1 MKGPATLYNEVALP
15 PLVDFYRVDDL
26 LSEEE
31 RLVRATIGRFVD
43 ERFLPVV
50 ADHYERGTFP
60 AEMVPE
66 LAKLGVF
73 GMHLHGYGAA
83 GMSNIMYGLACQEL
97 ERGDS
102 GLRSFVSVQGSLCM
116 FPIHRYGSEEQKT
129 RWLPLMAKGE
139 VIGCF
144 GLTEPEFGSNP
155 AGMATRAR
163 HDGDDWV
170 LNGTKRWITNGN
182 VADLAI
188 IWARTEDGIRGFLV
202 EKGTKGFEA
211 RQIHHK
217 LSMRAS
223 VTSELILDNCRIPA
237 SSELPGAR
245 GLKGPLACLN
255 EARFGIVWGVLGAAI
270 ACYQSALEYA
280 KARVQFDKPIAGY
293 QLTQEK
299 LVNMLT
305 EITKG
310 QLLALQLGRLKDQGK
325 ASATQISMAKMNN
338 AREALRI
345 AREARSILGANGI
358 SLEYPVMRHMA
369 NLETVVT
376 YEGTSEIHML
386 AIGEEI
392 TGLAAFK

>member
-1 MKGPATLYNEVALP
+1 M
-15 PLVDFYRVDDL
+15 DFYRTDDL
-26 LSEEE
+26 LTEEE
-31 RLVRATIGRFVD
+31 RLVRSTVGRFVD
-43 ERFLPVV
+43 QRFLPVI
-50 ADHYERGTFP
+50 AEHYEQATFP
-60 AEMVPE
+60 MEIVPE

-73 GMHLHGYGAA
+73 GMHLRGYGAA
-83 GMSNIMYGLACQEL
+83 GMSNVMYGLACQEL

-116 FPIHRYGSEEQKT
+116 FPILRYGSEEQKQ
-129 RWLPLMAKGE
+129 RWLPRMAAGE

-163 HDGDDWV
+163 RDGKDWI
-170 LNGTKRWITNGN
+170 LTGTKRWITNGN

-188 IWARTEDGIRGFLV
+188 VWARSDQGIRGFLV
-202 EKGTKGFEA
+202 EKATKGFEA
-211 RQIHHK
+211 RPIHHK

-223 VTSELILDNCRIPA
+223 VTSELILDDCRIPA
-237 SSELPGAR
+237 ANELPEAQ
-245 GLKGPLACLN
+245 GLKAPLSCLN
-255 EARFGIVWGVLGAAI
+255 EARYGIVWGVLGAAI
-270 ACYQSALEYA
+270 ACYRSALEYA
-280 KARVQFDKPIAGY
+280 KARVQFDRPIAGY

-310 QLLALQLGRLKDQGK
+310 QLLALQLGRLKDEGK
-325 ASATQISMAKMNN
+325 ATATQISMAKLNN
-338 AREALRI
+338 VRESLQI
-345 AREARSILGANGI
+345 ARAARSILGANGI
-358 SLEYPVMRHMA
+358 SIEYPVMRHMN
-369 NLETVVT
+369 NLETVLT

>member
-1 MKGPATLYNEVALP
+1 M
-15 PLVDFYRVDDL
+15 DFYRTDDL
-26 LSEEE
+26 LTEEE
-31 RLVRATIGRFVD
+31 RLVRSTVGRFVD
-43 ERFLPVV
+43 QRFLPTI
-50 ADHYERGTFP
+50 AEHYEAATFP
-60 AEMVPE
+60 MEIVPE

-83 GMSNIMYGLACQEL
+83 GMSNVMYGLACQEL

-116 FPIHRYGSEEQKT
+116 FPINRYGSEEQKQ
-129 RWLPLMAKGE
+129 RWLPRMAAGE

-163 HDGDDWV
+163 RDGKDWI

-188 IWARTEDGIRGFLV
+188 VWARSEQGIRGFLV
-202 EKGTKGFEA
+202 EKDTKGFEA

-223 VTSELILDNCRIPA
+223 VTSELVLDDCRIPA
-237 SSELPGAR
+237 GNELPEAQ
-245 GLKGPLACLN
+245 GLKAPLSCLN
-255 EARFGIVWGVLGAAI
+255 EARYGIVWGVLGAAI
-270 ACYQSALEYA
+270 ACYRSALEYA
-280 KARVQFDKPIAGY
+280 MARVQFDRPIAGY

-310 QLLALQLGRLKDQGK
+310 QLLALQLGRLKDEGK
-325 ASATQISMAKMNN
+325 ATATQISMAKLNN
-338 AREALRI
+338 VREALQI
-345 AREARSILGANGI
+345 AREARTILGANGI
-358 SLEYPVMRHMA
+358 SLEYPVMRHMN
-369 NLETVVT
+369 NLETVLT

-392 TGLAAFK
+392 TGLGAFK

>member
-1 MKGPATLYNEVALP
+1 LP
-15 PLVDFYRVDDL
+15 ELVDFYRTDDL

-31 RLVRATIGRFVD
+31 RLVRSTVGRFVD
-43 ERFLPVV
+43 QRFLPII
-50 ADHYERGTFP
+50 ADHYERATFP
-60 AEMVPE
+60 TEIVPE
-66 LAKLGVF
+66 LARLGVF

-83 GMSNIMYGLACQEL
+83 GMSNVMYGLACQEL

-102 GLRSFVSVQGSLCM
+102 ALRSFVSVQGSLCM
-116 FPIHRYGSEEQKT
+116 FPIHRYGSEEQKQH
-129 RWLPLMAKGE
+129 WLPRMAAGE

-144 GLTEPEFGSNP
+144 GLTEPEFGSDP

-163 HDGDDWV
+163 RDGKDWI

-188 IWARTEDGIRGFLV
+188 IWARSEQGIRGFLV

-223 VTSELILDNCRIPA
+223 VTSELILDDCRIPVA
-237 SSELPGAR
+237 NELPEAQ
-245 GLKGPLACLN
+245 GLKAPLSSLN
-255 EARFGIVWGVLGAAI
+255 EARYGIVWGVLGAAI
-270 ACYQSALEYA
+270 ACYRSALGYSM
-280 KARVQFDKPIAGY
+280 ARVQFDRPIAGY

-310 QLLALQLGRLKDQGK
+310 QLLALQLGRLKDQGN
-325 ASATQISMAKMNN
+325 ATATQISMAKLNN
-338 AREALRI
+338 VREALQI
-345 AREARSILGANGI
+345 AREARTILGANGI
-358 SLEYPVMRHMA
+358 SLEYPVMRHMN
-369 NLETVVT
+369 NLETVLT

-392 TGLAAFK
+392 TGLSAFK

>member
-1 MKGPATLYNEVALP
+1 LP
-15 PLVDFYRVDDL
+15 ELVDFYRIDDL
-26 LSEEE
+26 LTEEE
-31 RLVRATIGRFVD
+31 RLVRSTVGRFVD
-43 ERFLPVV
+43 QRFLPII
-50 ADHYERGTFP
+50 ADHYERATFP
-60 AEMVPE
+60 MEIVPE
-66 LAKLGVF
+66 LARLGVF

-83 GMSNIMYGLACQEL
+83 GMSNVMYGLACQEL

-116 FPIHRYGSEEQKT
+116 FPIHRYGSEEQKQ
-129 RWLPLMAKGE
+129 RWLPRMAAGE

-163 HDGDDWV
+163 RDGKDWI

-188 IWARTEDGIRGFLV
+188 VWARSEEGIRGFLV

-211 RQIHHK
+211 REIHHK

-223 VTSELILDNCRIPA
+223 VTSELILDDVRIPEGN
-237 SSELPGAR
+237 ELPGAQ
-245 GLKGPLACLN
+245 GLKAPLSCLN
-255 EARFGIVWGVLGAAI
+255 EARYGIVWGVLGAAI
-270 ACYQSALEYA
+270 ACYRSALEYA
-280 KARVQFDKPIAGY
+280 KARVQFDRPIAGY

-310 QLLALQLGRLKDQGK
+310 QLLALQLGRLKDQGN
-325 ASATQISMAKMNN
+325 ATATQISMAKLNN
-338 AREALRI
+338 VREALQI
-345 AREARSILGANGI
+345 AREARTILGANGI
-358 SLEYPVMRHMA
+358 SLEYPVMRHMN
-369 NLETVVT
+369 NLETVLT

-392 TGLAAFK
+392 TGLSAFK

>member
-1 MKGPATLYNEVALP
+1 M
-15 PLVDFYRVDDL
+15 DFYRTDDL
-26 LSEEE
+26 LTEEE
-31 RLVRATIGRFVD
+31 RLVRSTVGRFVD
-43 ERFLPVV
+43 QRFLSII
-50 ADHYERGTFP
+50 AEHYEAATFP
-60 AEMVPE
+60 MEIVPE

-83 GMSNIMYGLACQEL
+83 GMSNVMYGLACQEL

-116 FPIHRYGSEEQKT
+116 FPIHRYGSEEQKQ
-129 RWLPLMAKGE
+129 RWLPKMAAGE

-163 HDGDDWV
+163 RDGKDWI

-188 IWARTEDGIRGFLV
+188 VWARSEQGIRGFLV
-202 EKGTKGFEA
+202 EKDTKGFEA

-223 VTSELILDNCRIPA
+223 VTSELILDDCRIPA
-237 SSELPGAR
+237 GNELPEAQ
-245 GLKGPLACLN
+245 GLKAPLSCLN
-255 EARFGIVWGVLGAAI
+255 EARYGIVWGVLGAAI
-270 ACYQSALEYA
+270 ACYRSALEYA
-280 KARVQFDKPIAGY
+280 KARVQFDRPIAGY
-293 QLTQEK
+293 QL
-299 LVNMLT
+299 NMLT

-310 QLLALQLGRLKDQGK
+310 QLLALQLGRLKDEGK
-325 ASATQISMAKMNN
+325 ATATQISMAKLNN
-338 AREALRI
+338 VREALQI

-358 SLEYPVMRHMA
+358 SLEYPVMRHMN
-369 NLETVVT
+369 NLETVLT

>member
-1 MKGPATLYNEVALP
+1 MLN
-15 PLVDFYRVDDL
+15 
-26 LSEEE
+26 EEE
-31 RLVRATIGRFVD
+31 RLVRSTIGRFVD
-43 ERFLPVV
+43 QRFLPLV

-60 AEMVPE
+60 SELVPE

-83 GMSNIMYGLACQEL
+83 GLSNVMYGLACQEL

-116 FPIHRYGSEEQKT
+116 FPINRYGSDEQKT
-129 RWLPLMAKGE
+129 RWLPGMATGE

-163 HDGDDWV
+163 RDGGDWV

-182 VADLAI
+182 VADVAI
-188 IWARTEDGIRGFLV
+188 IWARTDDGIRGFLV
-202 EKGTKGFEA
+202 EKGTKGFAA

-223 VTSELILDNCRIPA
+223 VTSELILEDCRIPTA
-237 SSELPGAR
+237 NELPGAR
-245 GLKGPLACLN
+245 GLKGPLSCLN

-270 ACYQSALEYA
+270 ACYQSALDYA

-310 QLLALQLGRLKDQGK
+310 QLLALRLGRLKDEGK
-325 ASATQISMAKMNN
+325 ATATQISMAKLNN
-338 AREALRI
+338 VREALAI
-345 AREARSILGANGI
+345 ARDARSILGGNGI

-369 NLETVVT
+369 NLETVLT
-376 YEGTSEIHML
+376 YEGTSEIHL
-386 AIGEEI
+386 LSVGEEI
-392 TGLAAFK
+392 TGIPAFK

>member
-1 MKGPATLYNEVALP
+1 
-15 PLVDFYRVDDL
+15 VDFYRTDDL
-26 LSEEE
+26 LTEEE
-31 RLVRATIGRFVD
+31 RLVRSTVGRFVD
-43 ERFLPVV
+43 QRFLPII
-50 ADHYERGTFP
+50 AEHYERATFP
-60 AEMVPE
+60 MEIVPE

-83 GMSNIMYGLACQEL
+83 GMSNVMYGLACQEL

-116 FPIHRYGSEEQKT
+116 FPIHRYGSEDQKQ
-129 RWLPLMAKGE
+129 RWLPRMAAGE

-155 AGMATRAR
+155 AGMATRAHR
-163 HDGDDWV
+163 DGQDWI

-182 VADLAI
+182 VADLAVV
-188 IWARTEDGIRGFLV
+188 WARSEQGIRGFLV

-223 VTSELILDNCRIPA
+223 VTSELILEDCRIPA
-237 SSELPGAR
+237 GNELPEAQ
-245 GLKGPLACLN
+245 GLKAPLSCLN
-255 EARFGIVWGVLGAAI
+255 EARYGIVWGALGAAI
-270 ACYQSALEYA
+270 ACYRSALGYA
-280 KARVQFDKPIAGY
+280 MARVQFDRPIAGY

-310 QLLALQLGRLKDQGK
+310 QLLALQLGRLKDEGK
-325 ASATQISMAKMNN
+325 ATATQISMAKLNN
-338 AREALRI
+338 VREALQI
-345 AREARSILGANGI
+345 AREARTILGANGI
-358 SLEYPVMRHMA
+358 SLEYPVMRHMN
-369 NLETVVT
+369 NLETVLT

-392 TGLAAFK
+392 TGLSAFK

>member
-1 MKGPATLYNEVALP
+1 MAET
-15 PLVDFYRVDDL
+15 VDFYRIDDL
-26 LSEEE
+26 LTDEE
-31 RLVRATIGRFVD
+31 RLVRSTVSRFVD

-50 ADHYERGTFP
+50 ADHYERASFP
-60 AEMVPE
+60 MEIVPE

-73 GMHLHGYGAA
+73 GMHLQGYGAA
-83 GMSNIMYGLACQEL
+83 GMSNVMYGLACQEL

-116 FPIHRYGSEEQKT
+116 FPIHRYGSEEQKQ
-129 RWLPLMAKGE
+129 RWLPLMARGE

-163 HDGDDWV
+163 RDGGDWV
-170 LNGTKRWITNGN
+170 INGTKRWITNGN
-182 VADLAI
+182 VAHLAI
-188 IWARTEDGIRGFLV
+188 VWARTEDGIRGFLV
-202 EKGTKGFEA
+202 ETGTKGFQA
-211 RQIHHK
+211 REIHHK

-223 VTSELILDNCRIPA
+223 VTSELILDDVRVPA
-237 SSELPGAR
+237 RNELPGAQ
-245 GLKGPLACLN
+245 GLKAPLSCLN
-255 EARFGIVWGVLGAAI
+255 EARYGIVWGVLGAAT
-270 ACYQSALEYA
+270 ACYRSALDYA
-280 KARVQFDKPIAGY
+280 KARVQFDRPIAAY

-310 QLLALQLGRLKDQGK
+310 QLLALQLGRLKDQGNVT
-325 ASATQISMAKMNN
+325 ATQISMAKLNN
-338 AREALRI
+338 VREALQI
-345 AREARSILGANGI
+345 AREARTILGANGI
-358 SLEYPVMRHMA
+358 SLEYPVMRHMN
-369 NLETVVT
+369 NLETVLT

-392 TGLAAFK
+392 TGLSAFK

>member
-1 MKGPATLYNEVALP
+1 LP
-15 PLVDFYRVDDL
+15 ELVDFYRTDDL

-31 RLVRATIGRFVD
+31 RLVRSTVGRFVD
-43 ERFLPVV
+43 QRFLPII
-50 ADHYERGTFP
+50 ADHYERATFP
-60 AEMVPE
+60 LEIVPE
-66 LAKLGVF
+66 LARLGVF

-83 GMSNIMYGLACQEL
+83 GMSNVMYGLACEEL

-116 FPIHRYGSEEQKT
+116 FPIHRYGSEEQKQH
-129 RWLPLMAKGE
+129 WLPRMAAGE

-163 HDGDDWV
+163 RDGKDWI

-182 VADLAI
+182 VAGLAI
-188 IWARTEDGIRGFLV
+188 VWARSEQGIRGFLV

-211 RQIHHK
+211 REIHHK

-223 VTSELILDNCRIPA
+223 VTSELILDDVRVPA
-237 SSELPGAR
+237 GNELPGAQ
-245 GLKGPLACLN
+245 GLKAPLSCLN
-255 EARFGIVWGVLGAAI
+255 EARYGIVWGVLGAAI
-270 ACYQSALEYA
+270 ACYRSALGYSM
-280 KARVQFDKPIAGY
+280 ARVQFDRPIAAY

-310 QLLALQLGRLKDQGK
+310 QLLALQLGRLKDQGS
-325 ASATQISMAKMNN
+325 ATATQISMAKLNN
-338 AREALRI
+338 VREALQI
-345 AREARSILGANGI
+345 AREARTILGANGI
-358 SLEYPVMRHMA
+358 SLEYPVMRHMN
-369 NLETVVT
+369 NLETVLT

-392 TGLAAFK
+392 TGLSAFK

>member
-1 MKGPATLYNEVALP
+1 LP
-15 PLVDFYRVDDL
+15 ELVDFYRTDDL
-26 LSEEE
+26 LTEEE
-31 RLVRATIGRFVD
+31 RLVRSTVGRFVD
-43 ERFLPVV
+43 QRFLPVI
-50 ADHYERGTFP
+50 AEHYEQATFP
-60 AEMVPE
+60 MEIVPE

-73 GMHLHGYGAA
+73 GMHLRGYGAA
-83 GMSNIMYGLACQEL
+83 GMSNVMYGLACQEL

-116 FPIHRYGSEEQKT
+116 FPILRYGSEEQKQ
-129 RWLPLMAKGE
+129 RWLPRMAAGE

-163 HDGDDWV
+163 RDGKDWI
-170 LNGTKRWITNGN
+170 LTGTKRWITNGN

-188 IWARTEDGIRGFLV
+188 VWARSEQGIRGFLV
-202 EKGTKGFEA
+202 EKATKGFEA
-211 RQIHHK
+211 RPIHHK

-223 VTSELILDNCRIPA
+223 VTSELILDDCRIPA
-237 SSELPGAR
+237 ANELPEAQ
-245 GLKGPLACLN
+245 GLKAPLSCLN
-255 EARFGIVWGVLGAAI
+255 EARYGIVWGVLGAAI
-270 ACYQSALEYA
+270 ACYRSALEYA
-280 KARVQFDKPIAGY
+280 KARVQFDRPIAGY

-310 QLLALQLGRLKDQGK
+310 QLLALQLGRLKDEGK
-325 ASATQISMAKMNN
+325 ATATQISMAKLNN
-338 AREALRI
+338 VRESLQI
-345 AREARSILGANGI
+345 ARAARAILGANGI
-358 SLEYPVMRHMA
+358 SLEYPVMRHMN
-369 NLETVVT
+369 NLETVLT

>member
-1 MKGPATLYNEVALP
+1 LAET
-15 PLVDFYRVDDL
+15 VDFYRVDDL
-26 LSEEE
+26 LTEEE
-31 RLVRATIGRFVD
+31 RLVRSTVSRFVD
-43 ERFLPVV
+43 DRFLPIV
-50 ADHYERGTFP
+50 ADHYERGSFP
-60 AEMVPE
+60 MEVLPE
-66 LAKLGVF
+66 LARLGVF
-73 GMHLHGYGAA
+73 GMHLQGYGAA
-83 GMSNIMYGLACQEL
+83 GLSNVMYGLACQEL

-116 FPIHRYGSEEQKT
+116 FPIHRYGSEEQKQ
-129 RWLPLMAKGE
+129 RWLPFMARGE

-163 HDGDDWV
+163 RDGGDWV
-170 LNGTKRWITNGN
+170 INGTKRWITNGN
-182 VADLAI
+182 VAHLAI
-188 IWARTEDGIRGFLV
+188 VWARTEDGIRGFLV
-202 EKGTKGFEA
+202 ETGTKGFQA
-211 RQIHHK
+211 REIHHK

-223 VTSELILDNCRIPA
+223 VTSELILDDVRVPA
-237 SSELPGAR
+237 RDQLPGAQ
-245 GLKGPLACLN
+245 GLKAPLSCLN
-255 EARFGIVWGVLGAAI
+255 EARYGIVWGVLGAAI
-270 ACYQSALEYA
+270 ACYRSALDYA
-280 KARVQFDKPIAGY
+280 KARVQFDRPIAGY

-325 ASATQISMAKMNN
+325 ATATQISMAKLNN
-338 AREALRI
+338 VREALQI

-358 SLEYPVMRHMA
+358 SLEYPVMRHMN

-392 TGLAAFK
+392 TGLSAFK

>member
-1 MKGPATLYNEVALP
+1 M
-15 PLVDFYRVDDL
+15 DFYGADDL
-26 LSEEE
+26 LNEEE
-31 RLVRATIGRFVD
+31 RLVRSTVGRFVD
-43 ERFLPVV
+43 QRFLPII
-50 ADHYERGTFP
+50 AEHYERATFP
-60 AEMVPE
+60 MEIVPE

-83 GMSNIMYGLACQEL
+83 GMSNVMYGLACQEL

-116 FPIHRYGSEEQKT
+116 FPINRYGSEEQKQQ
-129 RWLPLMAKGE
+129 WLPRMAAGE

-144 GLTEPEFGSNP
+144 GLTESEFGSNP

-163 HDGDDWV
+163 RDGNDWI

-182 VADLAI
+182 VAGLAI
-188 IWARTEDGIRGFLV
+188 VWARSEQGIRGFLV

-223 VTSELILDNCRIPA
+223 VTSELILDDCRIPA
-237 SSELPGAR
+237 GNELPGAQ
-245 GLKGPLACLN
+245 GLKAPLSCLN
-255 EARFGIVWGVLGAAI
+255 EARYGIVWGVLGAAI
-270 ACYQSALEYA
+270 ACYRSALEYA
-280 KARVQFDKPIAGY
+280 KARVQFDRPIAGY
-293 QLTQEK
+293 QLTQQK

-310 QLLALQLGRLKDQGK
+310 QLLALQLGRLKDEGK
-325 ASATQISMAKMNN
+325 ATAAQISMGKLNN
-338 AREALRI
+338 VREALLI
-345 AREARSILGANGI
+345 AREARTILGANGI
-358 SLEYPVMRHMA
+358 SLEYPVMRHMN
-369 NLETVVT
+369 NLETVLT

-392 TGLAAFK
+392 TGLSAFK

>member
-1 MKGPATLYNEVALP
+1 M
-15 PLVDFYRVDDL
+15 DFYRTDDL
-26 LSEEE
+26 LTEEE
-31 RLVRATIGRFVD
+31 RLVRSTVGRFVD
-43 ERFLPVV
+43 QRFLPII
-50 ADHYERGTFP
+50 AEHYEAATFP
-60 AEMVPE
+60 MEIVPE

-83 GMSNIMYGLACQEL
+83 GMSNVMYGLACQEL

-116 FPIHRYGSEEQKT
+116 FPIHRYGSEEQKQ
-129 RWLPLMAKGE
+129 RWLPKMAAGE

-155 AGMATRAR
+155 AGMATRAHR
-163 HDGDDWV
+163 EGKDWI

-188 IWARTEDGIRGFLV
+188 VWARSEQGIRGFLV
-202 EKGTKGFEA
+202 EKGTRGFEA

-223 VTSELILDNCRIPA
+223 VTSELILDDCRIPA
-237 SSELPGAR
+237 GNELPEAQ
-245 GLKGPLACLN
+245 GLKAPLSCLN
-255 EARFGIVWGVLGAAI
+255 EARYGIVWGVLGAAI
-270 ACYQSALEYA
+270 ACYRSALEYA
-280 KARVQFDKPIAGY
+280 KSRVQFDKPIAAY

-310 QLLALQLGRLKDQGK
+310 QLLALQLGRLKDEGK
-325 ASATQISMAKMNN
+325 ATATQISMAKLNN
-338 AREALRI
+338 VREALQI
-345 AREARSILGANGI
+345 AREARTILGANGI
-358 SLEYPVMRHMA
+358 SLEYPVMRHMS
-369 NLETVVT
+369 NLETVLT

>member
-1 MKGPATLYNEVALP
+1 M
-15 PLVDFYRVDDL
+15 DFYGADDL
-26 LSEEE
+26 LNEEE
-31 RLVRATIGRFVD
+31 RLVRSTVGRFVD
-43 ERFLPVV
+43 QRFLPII
-50 ADHYERGTFP
+50 AEHYERATFP
-60 AEMVPE
+60 MEIVPE

-83 GMSNIMYGLACQEL
+83 GMSNVMYGLACQEL

-116 FPIHRYGSEEQKT
+116 FPINRYGSEEQKQQ
-129 RWLPLMAKGE
+129 WLPRMAAGE

-144 GLTEPEFGSNP
+144 GLTESEFGSNP

-163 HDGDDWV
+163 RDGNDWI

-182 VADLAI
+182 VAGLAI
-188 IWARTEDGIRGFLV
+188 VWARSEQGIRGFLV

-223 VTSELILDNCRIPA
+223 VTSELILDDCRIPA
-237 SSELPGAR
+237 GNELPGAQ
-245 GLKGPLACLN
+245 GLKAPLSCLN
-255 EARFGIVWGVLGAAI
+255 EARYGIVWGVLGAAI
-270 ACYQSALEYA
+270 ACYRSALEYA
-280 KARVQFDKPIAGY
+280 KARVQFDRPIAGY

-310 QLLALQLGRLKDQGK
+310 QLLALQLGRLKDEGK
-325 ASATQISMAKMNN
+325 ATPAQISMGKLNN
-338 AREALRI
+338 VREALLI
-345 AREARSILGANGI
+345 AREARTILGANGI
-358 SLEYPVMRHMA
+358 SLEYPVMRHMN
-369 NLETVVT
+369 NLETVLT

-392 TGLAAFK
+392 TGLSAFK

>member
-1 MKGPATLYNEVALP
+1 M
-15 PLVDFYRVDDL
+15 DFYRTDDL
-26 LSEEE
+26 LTEEE
-31 RLVRATIGRFVD
+31 RLVRSTVGRFVD
-43 ERFLPVV
+43 QRFLPII
-50 ADHYERGTFP
+50 AEHYERATFP
-60 AEMVPE
+60 MEIVPE

-83 GMSNIMYGLACQEL
+83 GMSNVMYGLACQEL

-116 FPIHRYGSEEQKT
+116 FPIHRYGSEEQKE
-129 RWLPLMAKGE
+129 RWLPFMAKGE

-155 AGMATRAR
+155 GGMATRAR
-163 HDGDDWV
+163 RDGDDWV
-170 LNGTKRWITNGN
+170 INGTKRWITNGN
-182 VADLAI
+182 VAHLAI
-188 IWARTEDGIRGFLV
+188 VWARTEQGIRGFLV
-202 EKGTKGFEA
+202 ETGTKGFQA
-211 RQIHHK
+211 REIHHK

-223 VTSELILDNCRIPA
+223 VTSELILDDVRVPA
-237 SSELPGAR
+237 RNELPGAQ
-245 GLKGPLACLN
+245 GLKAPLSCLN
-255 EARFGIVWGVLGAAI
+255 EARYGIVWGVLGAAT
-270 ACYQSALEYA
+270 ACYCSALEYA
-280 KARVQFDKPIAGY
+280 KARVQFDRPIAGY

-310 QLLALQLGRLKDQGK
+310 QLLALQLGRLKDEGK
-325 ASATQISMAKMNN
+325 ATATQISMAKLNN
-338 AREALRI
+338 VREALQI
-345 AREARSILGANGI
+345 AREARTILGANGI
-358 SLEYPVMRHMA
+358 SLEYPVMRHMS
-369 NLETVVT
+369 NLETVLT

>member
-1 MKGPATLYNEVALP
+1 LP
-15 PLVDFYRVDDL
+15 ELVDFYRTDDL
-26 LSEEE
+26 LTEEE
-31 RLVRATIGRFVD
+31 RLVRSTVGRFVD
-43 ERFLPVV
+43 QRFLPIV
-50 ADHYERGTFP
+50 AEHYERATFP
-60 AEMVPE
+60 MEVVPE

-73 GMHLHGYGAA
+73 GMHLQGYGAA
-83 GMSNIMYGLACQEL
+83 GMSNVMYGLACQEL

-102 GLRSFVSVQGSLCM
+102 GLRSFVSAQGSLCM
-116 FPIHRYGSEEQKT
+116 FPINRYGSEEQKQ
-129 RWLPLMAKGE
+129 RWLPRMAAGE

-155 AGMATRAR
+155 GGMATRAR
-163 HDGDDWV
+163 RDGKDWI

-188 IWARTEDGIRGFLV
+188 VWARSEQGIRGFLV
-202 EKGTKGFEA
+202 EKGSKGFEA

-223 VTSELILDNCRIPA
+223 VTSELILDDCRIPA
-237 SSELPGAR
+237 ANELPDAQ
-245 GLKGPLACLN
+245 GLKAPLSCLN
-255 EARFGIVWGVLGAAI
+255 EARYGIVWGVLGAAI
-270 ACYQSALEYA
+270 ACYRSALEYA
-280 KARVQFDKPIAGY
+280 KARVQFDRPIAGY

-310 QLLALQLGRLKDQGK
+310 QLLALQLGRLKDEGK
-325 ASATQISMAKMNN
+325 ASATQISMAKLNN
-338 AREALRI
+338 VREALQI
-345 AREARSILGANGI
+345 AREARTILGANGI
-358 SLEYPVMRHMA
+358 SLEYPVMRHMN
-369 NLETVVT
+369 NLETVLT

-392 TGLAAFK
+392 TGLSAFK

>member
-1 MKGPATLYNEVALP
+1 VFPPLYRIECALP
-15 PLVDFYRVDDL
+15 GSVDFYNTDEL
-26 LSEEE
+26 LNDEE
-31 RLVRATIGRFVD
+31 RLVRSTVGRFVD
-43 ERFLPVV
+43 KRFIPIV
-50 ADHYERGTFP
+50 AEHYERGTFP
-60 AEMVPE
+60 MEIVPE
-66 LAKLGVF
+66 LSSLGLF
-73 GMHLHGYGAA
+73 GMHLQGYGAA
-83 GMSNIMYGLACQEL
+83 GMSNVMYGLACQEL

-116 FPIHRYGSEEQKT
+116 FPINHYGSQEQKE
-129 RWLPLMAKGE
+129 RWLPPMARGE

-163 HDGDDWV
+163 RDGNDWI

-182 VADLAI
+182 LAHLALV
-188 IWARTEDGIRGFLV
+188 WARTDDGIRGFLV

-211 RQIHHK
+211 REIHNK

-223 VTSELILDNCRIPA
+223 VTSELILDDCRVPA

-245 GLKGPLACLN
+245 GLKGPLSCLN
-255 EARFGIVWGVLGAAI
+255 EARFGIVWGSLGAAI

-280 KARVQFDKPIAGY
+280 RERVQFDRPIAAY

-299 LVNMLT
+299 LVGMIT

-310 QLLALQLGRLKDQGK
+310 QLLALQLGRLKDRGK

-338 AREALRI
+338 ARQALQI
-345 AREARSILGANGI
+345 ARDARSILGANGI

-369 NLETVVT
+369 NLETVLT
-376 YEGTSEIHML
+376 YEGTNEVHML

-392 TGLAAFK
+392 TGLSAFK